1 MAADSAT
8 EAADGAASAPLE
20 LSTLCP
26 DALQDSYAAVHSLLV
41 VAPLTALASRW
52 LLSRG
57 KRTTPTQVLL
67 LSLLVP
73 ALLIGIPAMSRLE
86 TRYVWAQK
94 YAYLRHQFQE
104 GAMPLHVWQQIDS
117 AYDHIYNEKSRFLYD
132 FWGPGQE
139 KLSLR
144 ETQLNVGFFYLLWTG
159 IMYVWA
165 VVELVICSRRD
176 VLFSLNGMNTDFGDP
191 AHPSAV
197 SMKLRR
203 HFAQGSSRRQ
213 QVGKTVGTLKAIEN
227 ALSPEE
233 EAEESSEK

>member
-1 MAADSAT
+1 MTANSAT

-26 DALQDSYAAVHSLLV
+26 DALQDSYAAVYSILV

-86 TRYVWAQK
+86 TGYVWAQK

-117 AYDHIYNEKSRFLYD
+117 AYD
-132 FWGPGQE
+132 
-139 KLSLR
+139 
-144 ETQLNVGFFYLLWTG
+144 
-159 IMYVWA
+159 
-165 VVELVICSRRD
+165 
-176 VLFSLNGMNTDFGDP
+176 VLFPFTTPREFVRWGHRLFP
-191 AHPSAV
+191 VFAFAAV
-197 SMKLRR
+197 SVKRTFFVDLDKHHQVVLR
-203 HFAQGSSRRQ
+203 HMLEKN
-213 QVGKTVGTLKAIEN
+213 QVPFHKTMGTLKAIEN
-227 ALSPEE
+227 ALLPEE
-233 EAEESSEK
+233 EAEESPEK